1 MDQPVSIRGKVIG
14 SSELE
19 FIKAIVDI
27 GWSEGRTWI
36 SRELCRQWDWRQQN
50 GHLKDQVCRIMLNEL
65 SRLGHVELP
74 PRKRE
79 NGVTT
84 RRHYVPSLE
93 MPSYSQEPLQGEL
106 GDFGPI
112 TLKMVRRA
120 PEEKLWNHLVHQ
132 YHYMGYRVLVGSHLK
147 YMAFMDQKPVAC
159 LAWAS
164 SVFRIQ
170 ARDEF
175 LGWSAAQRSR
185 NIRFVANNSRFLI
198 LPWVRIK
205 NLASHLLG
213 LCARTLSRDWEDFY
227 GHPIHV
233 LETFVETARF
243 QGTCYK
249 AANWVRVGTTKGHAK
264 RENRFYFHGNPK
276 DVYVLPVSKNFRQV
290 LAGGAPC

>member
-74 PRKRE
+74 PPKRE

-147 YMAFMDQKPVAC
+147 YMVFMDQKPVAC

-164 SVFRIQ
+164 RGALGVCPKHRLFQVSLDEAGKGVVQGSIYDGASKGQHAVAVFFEPPSSASFQ
-170 ARDEF
+170 A
-175 LGWSAAQRSR
+175 
-185 NIRFVANNSRFLI
+185 
-198 LPWVRIK
+198 
-205 NLASHLLG
+205 
-213 LCARTLSRDWEDFY
+213 
-227 GHPIHV
+227 
-233 LETFVETARF
+233 
-243 QGTCYK
+243 
-249 AANWVRVGTTKGHAK
+249 
-264 RENRFYFHGNPK
+264 
-276 DVYVLPVSKNFRQV
+276 
-290 LAGGAPC
+290 